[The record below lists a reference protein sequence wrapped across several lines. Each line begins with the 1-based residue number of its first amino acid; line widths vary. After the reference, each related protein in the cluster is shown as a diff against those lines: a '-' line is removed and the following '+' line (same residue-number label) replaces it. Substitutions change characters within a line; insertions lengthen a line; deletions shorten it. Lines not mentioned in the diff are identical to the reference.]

1 MSYSAFTLA
10 SGILPGIPD
19 IMKADKARG
28 CSELKDASDYI
39 MVVNLN
45 MARGGRYDP
54 TAAANILN
62 AISSQVSPYIDS
74 TKKQFKCQ

>member
-1 MSYSAFTLA
+1 
-10 SGILPGIPD
+10 
-19 IMKADKARG
+19 MKADKARG